1 MADFACSI
9 HREIIIAKPF
19 LLRALGAGAIACALA
34 GAAAAQTFPS
44 KPVRI
49 VVPAVPGGGTDI
61 LARLLSPRLQAL
73 FGQSIVVENRAGA
86 STNIGTEFTARAAPD
101 GHTVLIAT
109 TPHAVN
115 PTLFGKLP
123 FDPIKDFTMVSLLAR
138 TTTVLVVHPSLPVKN
153 VKELIALAKAKPG
166 QLTSATSGGTS
177 QFLAVEMLK
186 SQAGIDVLNIP
197 YKGAGAALNDTIA
210 GHVQF
215 QVNTMLAALPFIQN
229 GRLRAIAVCGA
240 KRASSLP
247 NVPTIGETI
256 PGFESSGWYALMGPA
271 GMPRDVTMKLYD
283 TFAKALH
290 TPEITKRLNEL
301 GVEVVASTPDEL
313 AKLMPQEIVKW
324 GKVVKASGAKPE

>member
-1 MADFACSI
+1 M
-9 HREIIIAKPF
+9 ELKIAMNNVF
-19 LLRALGAGAIACALA
+19 ELRRIAVLV
-34 GAAAAQTFPS
+34 AAACLSAVPAVSPAQTFPS
-44 KPVRI
+44 KPIRI

-61 LARLLSPRLQAL
+61 LARLLSPRLQAIY
-73 FGQSIVVENRAGA
+73 GQSIVVENRAGA

-101 GHTVLIAT
+101 GYTVLIAT

-115 PTLFGKLP
+115 PTLFAKLP
-123 FDPIKDFTMVSLLAR
+123 FDPIKDFTMISLLAR

-153 VKELIALAKAKPG
+153 VKELIALARSKPG

-186 SQAGIDVLNIP
+186 SMAGIDVLNIP

-240 KRASSLP
+240 KRAASLP
-247 NVPTIGETI
+247 NVPTIAETI
-256 PGFESSGWYALMGPA
+256 PGFESSGWYALLGPA
-271 GMPRDVTMKLYD
+271 GLPREVTMKHHD
-283 TFAKALH
+283 AFGKALH
-290 TPEITKRLNEL
+290 TPDINRRLNEL
-301 GVEVVASTPDEL
+301 GVEVVAGTPDEL

>member
-1 MADFACSI
+1 MVSVIAVASFATAGMA
-9 HREIIIAKPF
+9 
-19 LLRALGAGAIACALA
+19 RAQA
-34 GAAAAQTFPS
+34 FPS
-44 KPVRI
+44 KPLRI

-61 LARLLSPRLQAL
+61 MARLLSPRLQQIL
-73 FGQSIVVENRAGA
+73 GTSIVVENRAGA

-101 GHTVLIAT
+101 GYTVLIAT

-115 PTLFGKLP
+115 PTLFAKLP
-123 FDPIKDFTMVSLLAR
+123 FDPIKDFTMISLLAK

-186 SQAGIDVLNIP
+186 SQAGFDVLNIP

-240 KRASSLP
+240 QRAKSLP
-247 NVPTIGETI
+247 NVPTIAETI

-271 GMPRDVTMKLYD
+271 GMPRDVTLKLHD
-283 TFAKALH
+283 SFAKALH
-290 TPEITKRLNEL
+290 TPEITKRLNDL
-301 GVEVVASTPDEL
+301 GVEVVAGTPDEL
-313 AKLMPQEIVKW
+313 TKLMPQEIVKW

>member
-1 MADFACSI
+1 MSKNTLMAAP
-9 HREIIIAKPF
+9 HRSPTRVAAVG
-19 LLRALGAGAIACALA
+19 LSLAAVVAASGAQ
-34 GAAAAQTFPS
+34 AQAFPS

-86 STNIGTEFTARAAPD
+86 STNIGTEYTARAAPD

-153 VKELIALAKAKPG
+153 VKELIALAKSKPG

-186 SQAGIDVLNIP
+186 AQAGIDVLNIP
-197 YKGAGAALNDTIA
+197 YKGAGAALNDTVA

-240 KRASSLP
+240 KRASALP
-247 NVPTIGETI
+247 NVPTIAETI

-290 TPEITKRLNEL
+290 TPEITKRLNDL

-313 AKLMPQEIVKW
+313 TKLMPQEIVKW